1 MKPTNLRAALARR
14 RAHDRRERHG
24 ERLAFSS
31 PHQSPRAVYTQTNDA
46 AGNEILV
53 YVRGFDGDLHPTARV
68 STRGLGTSTGLGNQG
83 AVLLRPDGRRLY
95 AVNAGSDDISV
106 FGTRFGGLV
115 LLERVSS
122 GGVRPISLTLHGD
135 ILYVLNAGDATR
147 GAAANITGFQIGD
160 DRRLKAIADSTQPL
174 STANPGPAQ
183 IEFHPW
189 GDTLVVTEKDT
200 NKITLYPVDDG
211 VAGAPIARDSHGQT
225 PFGFAFD
232 RRGRLIVSE
241 AFGGAADASAL
252 SSSTSSMTPPRRSK
266 KLISGSVPT
275 TETAA
280 CWVVVTGNGR
290 FAYTTNTGSGTISG
304 YRVSHSGR
312 LGLLDSD
319 GMTGRTGAG
328 SAPIDLALSNDS
340 RFLFSLNSGTGTIS
354 SFRIRADGRL
364 ARVSTQHGL
373 PVTSTGLAAH

>member
-1 MKPTNLRAALARR
+1 MKMTNLRRALALG
-14 RAHDRRERHG
+14 ALVIGMSATAG
-24 ERLAFSS
+24 EWQLLK
-31 PHQSPRAVYTQTNDA
+31 PHQAPRAVYTQTNDA

-83 AVLLRPDGRRLY
+83 AVLLRADGRRLY

-115 LLERVSS
+115 LLERLSS
-122 GGVRPISLTLHGD
+122 GGVRPISLTRHGD

-147 GAAANITGFQIGD
+147 GAAANITGFHIGD
-160 DRRLKAIADSTQPL
+160 DRRLKAIPGSTQPL
-174 STANPGPAQ
+174 STANPDPAQ

-189 GDTLVVTEKDT
+189 GDTLVVTEKAT

-211 VAGAPIARDSHGQT
+211 VAGTPIARDSHGPT

-252 SSSTSSMTPPRRSK
+252 SSYEIDDAATPLE
-266 KLISGSVPT
+266 LISGSVPT

-280 CWVVVTGNGR
+280 CWVVVTRNGR

-312 LGLLDSD
+312 LSLLDPD
-319 GMTGRTGAG
+319 GVTGRTGAG

-354 SFRIRADGRL
+354 SFRIRADGQLVR
-364 ARVSTQHGL
+364 ASTQHGV